1 MWTWTRFYI
10 TGPLECA
17 VIPYFLR
24 LSEAQSLQSSV
35 DLNVPRT
42 PPKKRTSTC
51 GAGEVGQRLTCCQSD
66 KHGALWIVRIFLNII
81 QKQLSYSIIPFL
93 EDVCFQKVPRIE
105 ASWCTVFLCDLME
118 DALRQKPVY
127 RFNWISDLEKY
138 ISFLPVKLYY
148 SMFCV
153 LHYAG
158 FFIGYLGRTGHFR
171 AVSITQ
177 NEQRSPRGDN
187 YPPICCFHMMTPIP
201 CSSSRRHEIA
211 IK

>member
-1 MWTWTRFYI
+1 MNQVLHHRATRVRSYSLFSPSFWS
-10 TGPLECA
+10 TESA
-17 VIPYFLR
+17 E
-24 LSEAQSLQSSV
+24 LSRPQRPPNS
-35 DLNVPRT
+35 
-42 PPKKRTSTC
+42 PKKRTSTC

-66 KHGALWIVRIFLNII
+66 KHGAELSEII

-105 ASWCTVFLCDLME
+105 ASWCAVFLCDLME
-118 DALRQKPVY
+118 DALRRVLPSGEEKPVY